1 MNKINRGAAAALTA
15 LMALPAGAAVA
26 EALPA
31 QTQAVPPAS
40 SYAELLEPI
49 PNASER
55 LRLADAAAATAQP
68 ELILAQ
74 YNVHDHHHQWRR
86 WRRRH
91 FRHHHH
97 HHHHHHHNH
106 Y

>member
-1 MNKINRGAAAALTA
+1 MDKTKRGAAAALTA

-26 EALPA
+26 HAAPNA
-31 QTQAVPPAS
+31 TQAVPPAA

-49 PNASER
+49 PNATER
-55 LRLADAAAATAQP
+55 LRLSNEEAATDQP
-68 ELILAQ
+68 KLILAQ
-74 YNVHDHHHQWRR
+74 YAAPHHHHHWRR

-91 FRHHHH
+91 Y
-97 HHHHHHHNH
+97 HHHHHHNS